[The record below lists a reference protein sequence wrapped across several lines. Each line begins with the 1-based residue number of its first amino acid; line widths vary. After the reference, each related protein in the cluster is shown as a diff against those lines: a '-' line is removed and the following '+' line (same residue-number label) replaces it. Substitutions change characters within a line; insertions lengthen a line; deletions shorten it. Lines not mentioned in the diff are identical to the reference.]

1 MLASFGFLSLRSQ
14 DPGRYNYQMTNRSGA
29 QPPAADRRLRVVCMC
44 FMFTGQPP
52 RHLSSLVVKV
62 HK

>member
-44 FMFTGQPP
+44 FMFT
-52 RHLSSLVVKV
+52 
-62 HK
+62 